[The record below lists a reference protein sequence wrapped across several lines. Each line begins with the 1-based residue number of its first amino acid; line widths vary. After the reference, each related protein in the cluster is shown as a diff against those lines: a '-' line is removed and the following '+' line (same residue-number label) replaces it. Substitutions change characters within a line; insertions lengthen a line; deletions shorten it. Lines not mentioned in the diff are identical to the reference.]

1 MTYHY
6 VDSNGNYLG
15 GFAEKPSEVFG
26 VVVPCAPSDAR
37 QKWGGEKWLP
47 LENSQVYVERR
58 ASEYPAIGD
67 QMDALLK
74 YLDTLP
80 DIPAEL
86 RGIIDEWKA
95 VKARNPK
102 Q

>member
-1 MTYHY
+1 MFSI
-6 VDSNGNYLG
+6 DSN
-15 GFAEKPSEVFG
+15 KI
-26 VVVPCAPSDAR
+26 
-37 QKWGGEKWLP
+37 LP
-47 LENSQVYVERR
+47 IILRKR

-67 QMDALLK
+67 QMDAILK

-80 DIPAEL
+80 DLPAEL
-86 RGIIDEWKA
+86 RGIIAQWKA

>member
-1 MTYHY
+1 MFSI
-6 VDSNGNYLG
+6 DPNKL
-15 GFAEKPSEVFG
+15 
-26 VVVPCAPSDAR
+26 
-37 QKWGGEKWLP
+37 LP
-47 LENSQVYVERR
+47 LILRKR
-58 ASEYPAIGD
+58 AYEYPPIGD